1 MSKSLNRVKAALA
14 TAGLQHTLLETGPA
28 RTAEMAANQVG
39 CQVNQIGKSI
49 LLSGTETGD
58 TYLFLTAGGNS
69 VNLAKAATLANGPLE
84 RATAQ
89 QVRLQTGFAIGGVSP
104 IGHVTEIP
112 IFMDPTLMHYDIIW
126 VAAGTPNHVFC
137 VSPQALQEK
146 ISAQLADFI

>member
-69 VNLAKAATLANGPLE
+69 VNLAKAATLANGPPNA
-84 RATAQ
+84 RQHNRSACRQ
-89 QVRLQTGFAIGGVSP
+89 GLQS
-104 IGHVTEIP
+104 
-112 IFMDPTLMHYDIIW
+112 
-126 VAAGTPNHVFC
+126 VAYHP
-137 VSPQALQEK
+137 
-146 ISAQLADFI
+146 SAM